1 MLLYETM
8 RDFAT
13 GSGIRYVCG
22 IVLWYNIVNVNRLY
36 KFAFKFLKV
45 VAVVVAATGGLVIL
59 IILLETSSAK
69 CFYRYCTYPTPEALM
84 AAEPSAVKNIKT
96 VELDGAIYTM
106 LNMGPVGFLPSGSAY
121 LVYDANGRLVDRTL
135 DEGDD
140 SRFQRKW
147 GKCKSMT
154 RLKSACDR
162 NGSP

>member
-1 MLLYETM
+1 MFFY
-8 RDFAT
+8 
-13 GSGIRYVCG
+13 
-22 IVLWYNIVNVNRLY
+22 IVR
-36 KFAFKFLKV
+36 A
-45 VAVVVAATGGLVIL
+45 VAVFVVVAAVFVAIVIA
-59 IILLETSSAK
+59 LEMPGAK
-69 CFYRYCTYPTPEALM
+69 RFKRYCTYPTPEALL

-96 VELDGAIYTM
+96 VELEGATYTM
-106 LNMGPVGFLPSGSAY
+106 LNMGPVGLLPSGSAY